1 MSSGSPGEPDDVDRI
16 RQDWAALH
24 PEFDTAVIDLT
35 GRILRGAAVIS
46 RAGDDFL
53 ARYALTRGEFD
64 LLSALRRADE
74 PRSPGDLRT
83 VSLASGP
90 AITKRLKALEQRGLV
105 VRSPNPVDGR
115 GAFIR
120 LTDDGRELIDTVFP
134 ELLARERELFAALPE
149 AERGSVVE
157 ALRAVVRALG
167 QTTE

>member
-1 MSSGSPGEPDDVDRI
+1 MSHGSPRQPDDVDRI
-16 RQDWAALH
+16 RADWAALH
-24 PEFDTAVIDLT
+24 PEFETEVIELT
-35 GRILRGAAVIS
+35 GRILRSAAVVT

-53 ARYALTRGEFD
+53 ARYDLTRGEFD
-64 LLSALRRADE
+64 VLSALRRAGG
-74 PRSPGDLRT
+74 PRSPGELRT

-120 LTDDGRELIDTVFP
+120 LTDEGCELIDGVFP
-134 ELLARERELFAALPE
+134 ELLARERELFGALPDT
-149 AERGSVVE
+149 ERASAVE